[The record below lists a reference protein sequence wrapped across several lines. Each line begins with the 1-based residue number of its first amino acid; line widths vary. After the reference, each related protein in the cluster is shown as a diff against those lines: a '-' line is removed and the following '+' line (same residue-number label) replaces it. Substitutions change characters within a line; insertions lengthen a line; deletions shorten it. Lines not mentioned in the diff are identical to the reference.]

1 MPRVQRGKVS
11 ATFEAR
17 EAAGCGSL
25 RLLRALGGTRILQA
39 AAPTTPPCFG
49 RWPRSSPLQTR
60 GCTPLVTP
68 KQLGSIQKIQVA
80 SLKDF
85 LCYADLKSL
94 ARRDIRAAAWFY
106 CWRGC
111 SRRELATADA
121 VDLYDLSCEKANQK
135 SPQAFLICKYKNI
148 ISADIVRAKRRQFK
162 IVTSSKAP
170 LKREREYHPL

>member
-1 MPRVQRGKVS
+1 MQSVFAWGRLYGFYKVLLRRIRTLLRAQKS
-11 ATFEAR
+11 TRKAPATFEAR
-17 EAAGCGSL
+17 EA
-25 RLLRALGGTRILQA
+25 R
-39 AAPTTPPCFG
+39 
-49 RWPRSSPLQTR
+49 TR

-121 VDLYDLSCEKANQK
+121 VDLYDPSCEKANQK
-135 SPQAFLICKYKNI
+135 SPQTFLICKYKNI

-162 IVTSSKAP
+162 IVTSSKVP
-170 LKREREYHPL
+170 LKREREYYPL